1 MSSMV
6 VQVAAVV
13 LNWNQE
19 QDSTECLA
27 SLRAVEGV
35 RLRVVLVDNGSSSDS
50 VDRLERKFPEA
61 LVIRLPENRGFAA
74 GNNVGIERALKE
86 GATHILLLNN
96 DTLVQP
102 TFLIPLLEGL
112 NQPGVGVVGPKI
124 YYHPDV
130 TRIWFAGGM
139 IDWPTGRQWHLG
151 ANETDDG
158 RWAAPL
164 DVDYVT
170 ACCLLAPARLFEEIG
185 GLDERY
191 FIYFEETD
199 WNLRARASGYR
210 CRYVPDSRI
219 YHKVS
224 QAMKTGSPTSDYYY
238 ARNRLLFF
246 RTHAPRRYRLCL
258 IALYTARSLRFAF
271 TLRKQG
277 LTQNADAVVRGICD
291 FYGSRFGKCPHQF
304 ASNFSGRPA

>member
-1 MSSMV
+1 MSL
-6 VQVAAVV
+6 AAAKGAAAV

-27 SLRAVEGV
+27 SLRAVESV
-35 RLRVVLVDNGSSSDS
+35 QLRVLLVDNGSAPDS
-50 VDRLERKFPEA
+50 VDRLARRFPEA

-96 DTLVQP
+96 DTLVHP

-112 NQPGVGVVGPKI
+112 NEPSVGVVGPKI

-158 RWAAPL
+158 RWAVPR
-164 DVDYVT
+164 DEDYVT
-170 ACCLLAPARLFEEIG
+170 ACCLLAPARMVQEIG
-185 GLDERY
+185 GLDERHRPY
-191 FIYFEETD
+191 VEEIDSNPWIRVT
-199 WNLRARASGYR
+199 GYR
-210 CRYVPDSRI
+210 CSVIPS
-219 YHKVS
+219 
-224 QAMKTGSPTSDYYY
+224 
-238 ARNRLLFF
+238 
-246 RTHAPRRYRLCL
+246 
-258 IALYTARSLRFAF
+258 
-271 TLRKQG
+271 
-277 LTQNADAVVRGICD
+277 
-291 FYGSRFGKCPHQF
+291 
-304 ASNFSGRPA
+304 